1 MNKRQK
7 TILIEF
13 GVVIAITAVAVVA
26 MIVLKDWVN
35 RSEAILAMQELGEKT
50 LQYRREN
57 GSVPPESWVDL
68 QEENLPGAPRL
79 GQVQYRGLWID
90 FESPSDAILA
100 YSQKNY
106 RSPLVGHGYVV
117 LLLDGRVQWL
127 EKEEFEKLLARQQ
140 TEDELRL
147 IREQHQSNDT
157 GIPPL

>member
-35 RSEAILAMQELGEKT
+35 RSEAILAMEELGEKT
-50 LQYRREN
+50 LQYRRRN
-57 GSVPPESWVDL
+57 GSAPPQSWVDL
-68 QEENLPGAPRL
+68 QEKKLPGAPRL

-90 FESPSDAILA
+90 FQSPADAILA

-106 RSPLVGHGYVV
+106 RSPLVGHGYIV
-117 LLLDGRVQWL
+117 LLLDGRVKWL
-127 EKEEFEKLLARQQ
+127 EKEEFEKLLAQQ
-140 TEDELRL
+140 QSKDELRL
-147 IREQHQSNDT
+147 IRDQYQSDDT